1 MRKRAF
7 FRNSQKKEKSL
18 RAPAPRAPAPQKQ
31 RFFLLTFVFIFG
43 LNACFFKQTFN
54 KTFFIFSLTPFF
66 NFSLLHYEERDPE
79 ATNLR
84 ESSKSKDFLEKS
96 SILPFFYMIS
106 RFFSTNFMF
115 FNRFYLW
122 AMLFLSEFPY
132 FHFSLKIAVISGIF
146 LDWHFFSY
154 RFSILGFFGE
164 ITFLCTLQRFL
175 YYLIGLLWSFM
186 LFLVC
191 HCFWHF

>member
-96 SILPFFYMIS
+96 SILPFLYMIS
-106 RFFSTNFMF
+106 RFFQ
-115 FNRFYLW
+115 RILC
-122 AMLFLSEFPY
+122 
-132 FHFSLKIAVISGIF
+132 
-146 LDWHFFSY
+146 
-154 RFSILGFFGE
+154 FSIDFIYE
-164 ITFLCTLQRFL
+164 QCYFLANFHIFIFHWR
-175 YYLIGLLWSFM
+175 
-186 LFLVC
+186 
-191 HCFWHF
+191 